1 MMASSSFR
9 DSINS
14 LGWSR
19 ATEEPVNTSR
29 DTGLFSSIQNLNPF
43 QDRGYLQLP
52 THETSPGAPLPA
64 PSRREEEEGW
74 FILSRWDRLLVF
86 GACNLAALAC
96 FVICFTLFPIVATR
110 PRKFVLLWTVGSSLF
125 LASFAAVMGPM
136 NYVYHLLSTPR
147 LPFTAAYF
155 GSIIMTL
162 IFAIKLQNTIL
173 TLLSALVQLAALAW
187 YLVSYFPMG
196 AAGLRLATTFGARQ
210 ATSWMSG

>member
-1 MMASSSFR
+1 
-9 DSINS
+9 
-14 LGWSR
+14 
-19 ATEEPVNTSR
+19 
-29 DTGLFSSIQNLNPF
+29 
-43 QDRGYLQLP
+43 
-52 THETSPGAPLPA
+52 
-64 PSRREEEEGW
+64 
-74 FILSRWDRLLVF
+74 
-86 GACNLAALAC
+86 
-96 FVICFTLFPIVATR
+96 
-110 PRKFVLLWTVGSSLF
+110 
-125 LASFAAVMGPM
+125 MGPM

-162 IFAIKLQNTIL
+162 AFAIKNTIL

>member
-1 MMASSSFR
+1 MASSSFR
-9 DSINS
+9 DSIHS

-64 PSRREEEEGW
+64 SSRREEEEGW
-74 FILSRWDRLLVF
+74 FIL
-86 GACNLAALAC
+86 
-96 FVICFTLFPIVATR
+96 ATR
-110 PRKFVLLWTVGSSLF
+110 PRKFVLFLF

-162 IFAIKLQNTIL
+162 AFAIKNTIL

>member
-1 MMASSSFR
+1 MASSSFR

-64 PSRREEEEGW
+64 SSRREEEEGW
-74 FILSRWDRLLVF
+74 FIL
-86 GACNLAALAC
+86 
-96 FVICFTLFPIVATR
+96 ATR

-162 IFAIKLQNTIL
+162 AFAIKLQNTIL

>member
-1 MMASSSFR
+1 MASSSFR

-64 PSRREEEEGW
+64 SSRREEEEGW
-74 FILSRWDRLLVF
+74 FI
-86 GACNLAALAC
+86 
-96 FVICFTLFPIVATR
+96 P
-110 PRKFVLLWTVGSSLF
+110 
-125 LASFAAVMGPM
+125 SFAAVMGPM

-162 IFAIKLQNTIL
+162 AFAIKLFPNGSSRSAPGDDVWGQASDIL
-173 TLLSALVQLAALAW
+173 DEWLT
-187 YLVSYFPMG
+187 
-196 AAGLRLATTFGARQ
+196 ARR
-210 ATSWMSG
+210 ARGTSRRKL